1 MTKSSTQHLSRRA
14 ITNAFH
20 GERYARAV
28 SAPMNLMVT
37 LNFSAHL
44 LEGREAEIRF
54 VEIRK
59 RVIRAWKYRQSKS
72 GDLPDLRWVFV
83 HESPGGKSHVHWLVS
98 VPKEGQEVFRSLVK
112 SRTEK
117 VLGKMP
123 SDESIDFLDINNPSE
138 MMKYLAKG
146 VQPMFKSYFHLKKVS
161 DQGLVAS
168 RRVQTSRN
176 VGSTAR
182 ATAGWS
188 SKKSVS
194 LNS

>member
-20 GERYARAV
+20 GERYARAI
-28 SAPMNLMVT
+28 SAPFNLMVT
-37 LNFSAHL
+37 LNFTAL
-44 LEGREAEIRF
+44 VLEGSEAENRF

-83 HESPGGKSHVHWLVS
+83 HESPGGKSHVHWLVY
-98 VPKEGQEVFRSLVK
+98 VPEDAQEVFRFLVE
-112 SRTEK
+112 SRAYK
-117 VLGKMP
+117 VLGQMP
-123 SDESIDFLDINNPSE
+123 PQDSINFMDINNPSK

-146 VQPMFKSYFHLKKVS
+146 VQPMFRDYFHLKNVS
-161 DQGLVAS
+161 DQGLVTS

-176 VGSTAR
+176 VGAAAR
-182 ATAGWS
+182 ALAGWS
-188 SKKSVS
+188 SK
-194 LNS
+194 NSKQT